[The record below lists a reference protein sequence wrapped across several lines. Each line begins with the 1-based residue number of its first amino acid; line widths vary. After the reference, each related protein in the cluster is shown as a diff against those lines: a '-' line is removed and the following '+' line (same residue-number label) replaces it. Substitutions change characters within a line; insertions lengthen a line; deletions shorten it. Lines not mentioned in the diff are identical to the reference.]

1 MFFSH
6 EHIEILT
13 VSEECLFFKQRDGP
27 WFPAIR
33 LLHKCASWV
42 FAIVWM
48 KYFIHSAFVDE
59 IPLKADE
66 DNISKFFLLLIL
78 VWSDT

>member
-1 MFFSH
+1 MINISLLVCCSYVKKFGVLSWHYNCAVMFFSH

-33 LLHKCASWV
+33 LLHKCAS
-42 FAIVWM
+42 
-48 KYFIHSAFVDE
+48 
-59 IPLKADE
+59 
-66 DNISKFFLLLIL
+66 
-78 VWSDT
+78 